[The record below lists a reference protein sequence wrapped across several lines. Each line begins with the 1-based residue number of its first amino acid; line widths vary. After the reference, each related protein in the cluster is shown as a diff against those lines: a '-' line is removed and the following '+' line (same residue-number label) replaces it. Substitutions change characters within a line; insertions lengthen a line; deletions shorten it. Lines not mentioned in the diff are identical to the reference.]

1 MFSLTGRQQRVL
13 KPDKKMLYEKMQAY
27 FKSVNLKHISV
38 QIVVHLYVVFVVNGK
53 INIRTI
59 LTDIEVFSWIRIRD
73 STKTLKNYLAAFFC
87 QQKDQLYLVLVIA
100 ECSEEIVNRKQKDTV
115 VFTNTYGIFNYS
127 YIADF

>member
-53 INIRTI
+53 INIRII
-59 LTDIEVFSWIRIRD
+59 LADIEVFSWIRIRD

-87 QQKDQLYLVLVIA
+87 QQKDQLYLVLVIV
-100 ECSEEIVNRKQKDTV
+100 ECSEEIVNRKPKDTV
-115 VFTNTYGIFNYS
+115 IFTNTYGIFNYS

>member
-13 KPDKKMLYEKMQAY
+13 KPDKKILYEKMQAY
-27 FKSVNLKHISV
+27 FTSVNLKHISV

-53 INIRTI
+53 INIRII
-59 LTDIEVFSWIRIRD
+59 LADIEVFSWIRIRD

-115 VFTNTYGIFNYS
+115 VFNNTYCIFNYS

>member
-27 FKSVNLKHISV
+27 FTSVNLKHISV

-53 INIRTI
+53 INIRII
-59 LTDIEVFSWIRIRD
+59 LADIEVFSWIRIRD

>member
-1 MFSLTGRQQRVL
+1 
-13 KPDKKMLYEKMQAY
+13 MLYEKMQAY
-27 FKSVNLKHISV
+27 FTSVNLKHISV

-53 INIRTI
+53 INIRII
-59 LTDIEVFSWIRIRD
+59 LADIEVFSWIRIRD
-73 STKTLKNYLAAFFC
+73 STKTLRNYLAAFFC

>member
-27 FKSVNLKHISV
+27 FTSVNLKHISV

-53 INIRTI
+53 INIRII
-59 LTDIEVFSWIRIRD
+59 LADIEVFSWIRTRD

-115 VFTNTYGIFNYS
+115 VFNNTYCIFNYS